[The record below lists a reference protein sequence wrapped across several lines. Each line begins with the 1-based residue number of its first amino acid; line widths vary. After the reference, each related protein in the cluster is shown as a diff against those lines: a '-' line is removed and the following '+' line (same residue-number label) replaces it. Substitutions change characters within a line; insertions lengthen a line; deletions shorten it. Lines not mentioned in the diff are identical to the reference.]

1 MTQTRTKHLHQPA
14 VHRLPAIKTGIAA
27 AVAATL
33 AMLMSMPAS
42 ASPFFVPGNLVV
54 SVEGNGVYGA
64 TSGSYTDN
72 QASPLTLFQFQTNG
86 TSSASYVN
94 AMVLPQT
101 SSGKNSAVSAEYGSS
116 SEGMLQLSGDGKY
129 LTIMGYGINAAT
141 FNANPT
147 QYGTAVNDPTKP
159 NALAQSGSM
168 TNQSAYTPIARVV
181 ALIDAAGTVDSS
193 TTLYNVFNG
202 NNPRSAY
209 TMDGSSFYVSGQ
221 GVSGDKTGGVFYA
234 TKGSSSATAI
244 TGLDTDSHAS
254 AQDTRIVQVYNGQLY
269 VSADSKQGSGSN
281 RDFIGTLGA
290 PGALPTSQANSGN
303 GPAQLNG
310 FGNSGG
316 TGKLTITATNGNG
329 INTKDLVV
337 NLSPE
342 SYYFANASTLYVAD
356 SGIPKNDSAAVKNGP
371 AITVG
376 DGGLQKWV
384 NSKTDGSGT
393 WVLVYTLST
402 GLNLVKN
409 DAASGTT
416 GLLGLTGKTLDDG
429 EVQLFATNYTIGDTD
444 STFLFGITDL
454 LSASVKASD
463 EAFTLLAS
471 APADSTFKGVSF
483 APSSVPEPASGAL
496 LLLGIGGLLVMRR
509 RKSM

>member
-1 MTQTRTKHLHQPA
+1 MQHTRTQQLQ
-14 VHRLPAIKTGIAA
+14 RQGFRSLPALKTL
-27 AVAATL
+27 AVAAAALTSL
-33 AMLMSMPAS
+33 ALMSAPAF

-94 AMVLPQT
+94 SMVLPQS

-147 QYGTAVNDPTKP
+147 QYGTAQNDPTKP

-168 TNQSAYTPIARVV
+168 TNQTAYTPIARVV

-202 NNPRSAY
+202 NNPRSAA
-209 TMDGSSFYVSGQ
+209 TVDGSSFYVSGQ

-254 AQDTRIVQVYNGQLY
+254 AQDTRVVQIHNGQLY
-269 VSADSKQGSGSN
+269 VSVDSKQGSGNN

-290 PGALPTSQANSGN
+290 PGALPTSLANGGN
-303 GPAQLNG
+303 GPTQLTG
-310 FGNSGG
+310 YAASGA
-316 TGKLTITATNGNG
+316 GKFTITAANGNG
-329 INTKDLVV
+329 INAPGALV

-356 SGIPKNDSAAVKNGP
+356 SGIPKNDSALAKGD
-371 AITVG
+371 TRSTTYG

-384 NSKTDGSGT
+384 NSKPDGSGT
-393 WVLVYTLST
+393 WVMAYTLST

-409 DAASGTT
+409 DSASGTT
-416 GLLGLTGKTLDDG
+416 GLLGLTGQTMPDG

-444 STFLFGITDL
+444 PTFLFGISDL
-454 LSASVKASD
+454 LSASVKPGD

-496 LLLGIGGLLVMRR
+496 LLLGLGGLLAARR